1 MIGLVYSFTNYTGVG
16 AFQFIGLDNYQNLFG
31 DSTFY
36 DALFRTLLYAV
47 LVVPL
52 NFVLSLFIANL
63 VVSKQAKGASVA
75 RVVFFIPWLISP
87 IVVGV
92 LWRWLFGENFGLI
105 NYVIE
110 KLGGHAIA
118 WQSNADLSLG
128 VVVMAGAWWGT
139 AFSMLLFIA
148 AIKNVPV
155 SYYEAA
161 SLDGATSAPVQ
172 EHHAAEHRAHLL
184 HRHPAQ
190 HDQRDEGIPAVRLPQ
205 QRRTG
210 YLEQPAC
217 PVHLPNRLQPGP
229 DRLRERRVVRAHAHP
244 DGRRDHPADRQ
255 PAGGEPMTTTDTP
268 RPVEGNS
275 GRTLSKRQRRNVRDG
290 GLRRAVPATTLLWI
304 LAALYGLPVVWFVL
318 SSFKPWRE
326 TCSPFR

>member
-1 MIGLVYSFTNYTGVG
+1 MTKSAADVSVRPPSKRRSTYTLAPLVLIAANVVLFALFFVWPAVIGLVYSFTNYTGVG

-36 DALFRTLLYAV
+36 DALIRTLLYTV

-161 SLDGATSAPVQ
+161 SLDGAGPWRQFRSITLPSIAPTSFIVILLNTINAMKEYPLFVSLNNGGPGTSNNLLVQ
-172 EHHAAEHRAHLL
+172 YIYQTGFNRGQIGYASAASFVLML
-184 HRHPAQ
+184 
-190 HDQRDEGIPAVRLPQ
+190 ILMAVAIIQLI
-205 QRRTG
+205 
-210 YLEQPAC
+210 
-217 PVHLPNRLQPGP
+217 VN
-229 DRLRERRVVRAHAHP
+229 RRVENR
-244 DGRRDHPADRQ
+244 
-255 PAGGEPMTTTDTP
+255 
-268 RPVEGNS
+268 
-275 GRTLSKRQRRNVRDG
+275 
-290 GLRRAVPATTLLWI
+290 
-304 LAALYGLPVVWFVL
+304 
-318 SSFKPWRE
+318 
-326 TCSPFR
+326 

>member
-1 MIGLVYSFTNYTGVG
+1 MTKRASDVSGSPPRRRSTYTFAPLVLIAANVVLFALFFVWPAVIGLVYSFTNYTGVG
-16 AFQFIGLDNYQNLFG
+16 AFQFVGLDNYTNLFG
-31 DSTFY
+31 DSSFY
-36 DALFRTLLYAV
+36 DALTRTLLYTV

-52 NFVLSLFIANL
+52 NFVLSLLIANL
-63 VVSKQAKGASVA
+63 VVSKQAKGASIA

-148 AIKNVPV
+148 AIKNVPT

-161 SLDGATSAPVQ
+161 SLDGAGPWRQFISITLPSIAPTSFIVILLNTINAMKEYPLFVSLNNGGPGTSNNLLVQ
-172 EHHAAEHRAHLL
+172 YIYQTGFNRGQIGYASAA
-184 HRHPAQ
+184 
-190 HDQRDEGIPAVRLPQ
+190 
-205 QRRTG
+205 
-210 YLEQPAC
+210 
-217 PVHLPNRLQPGP
+217 
-229 DRLRERRVVRAHAHP
+229 
-244 DGRRDHPADRQ
+244 
-255 PAGGEPMTTTDTP
+255 
-268 RPVEGNS
+268 S
-275 GRTLSKRQRRNVRDG
+275 
-290 GLRRAVPATTLLWI
+290 
-304 LAALYGLPVVWFVL
+304 FVL
-318 SSFKPWRE
+318 MLILMAVAIIQLVANRRME
-326 TCSPFR
+326 NR

>member
-1 MIGLVYSFTNYTGVG
+1 MTKSAADVSVRPPRKRRSTYTLAPLVLIAANVVLFALFFVWPAVIGLVYSFTNYTGVG

-47 LVVPL
+47 FVVPL

-161 SLDGATSAPVQ
+161 SLDGAGPWRQFRSITLPSIAPTSFIVILLNTINAMKEYPLFVSLNNGGPGTSNNLLVQ
-172 EHHAAEHRAHLL
+172 YIYQTGFNRGQIGYASAASFVLML
-184 HRHPAQ
+184 
-190 HDQRDEGIPAVRLPQ
+190 ILMAVAIIQLI
-205 QRRTG
+205 
-210 YLEQPAC
+210 
-217 PVHLPNRLQPGP
+217 VN
-229 DRLRERRVVRAHAHP
+229 RRVENR
-244 DGRRDHPADRQ
+244 
-255 PAGGEPMTTTDTP
+255 
-268 RPVEGNS
+268 
-275 GRTLSKRQRRNVRDG
+275 
-290 GLRRAVPATTLLWI
+290 
-304 LAALYGLPVVWFVL
+304 
-318 SSFKPWRE
+318 
-326 TCSPFR
+326 